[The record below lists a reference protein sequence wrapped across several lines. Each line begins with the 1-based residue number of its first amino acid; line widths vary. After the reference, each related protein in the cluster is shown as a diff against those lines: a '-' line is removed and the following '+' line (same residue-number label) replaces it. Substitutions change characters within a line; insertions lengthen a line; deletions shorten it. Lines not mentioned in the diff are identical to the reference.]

1 MHCFG
6 PDYSEAPSNR
16 LLDGALTLKEM
27 VLQQLELFEPFSG
40 PNPEMA
46 ATTSSWPR
54 TRSPI
59 RDEKCQRPTGRLTGG
74 LRQPN
79 RVGRAGLSEQVFEL
93 GGYRIDLVGAKPSL
107 SDGRPQRPDPMDLG
121 FVHFWNW
128 VHFLP
133 LA

>member
-6 PDYSEAPSNR
+6 PDYSEAPTNW

-27 VLQQLELFEPFSG
+27 ALQQLELFEPFSG

-59 RDEKCQRPTGRLTGG
+59 RDENRQWPTGRLAGG
-74 LRQPN
+74 LGQS
-79 RVGRAGLSEQVFEL
+79 V
-93 GGYRIDLVGAKPSL
+93 
-107 SDGRPQRPDPMDLG
+107 
-121 FVHFWNW
+121 
-128 VHFLP
+128 
-133 LA
+133 